1 MMRRAREI
9 VAMSLS
15 CVDPNFNQLK
25 LAAWHFL
32 SVTGPS
38 HTSSVGQLISIQAGT
53 VQHSTVKYN
62 TVQYSAV
69 QYSTIQYN
77 ITCLSKLVHKKRC
90 LFQLAFKTQNKLN
103 ISPRTMINY
112 DFYRFALI
120 LLVLVDYNM
129 IAFFF
134 ILYCYAY

>member
-1 MMRRAREI
+1 MRRAREI

-15 CVDPNFNQLK
+15 SVDPNFNQLK